1 MNDMQPANSGD
12 AEQLHHLVH
21 ELAEALTATGGF
33 LHAGQRLANQEPLR
47 KAICKAI
54 EQTDRAGE
62 AVVKL
67 RAIAERL
74 RV

>member
-1 MNDMQPANSGD
+1 MPSATSND
-12 AEQLHHLVH
+12 AEQLRRIGH
-21 ELAEALTATGGF
+21 ELAEALTATSSY
-33 LHAGQRLANQEPLR
+33 LRAGQSVANQEKLREVIR
-47 KAICKAI
+47 KAL